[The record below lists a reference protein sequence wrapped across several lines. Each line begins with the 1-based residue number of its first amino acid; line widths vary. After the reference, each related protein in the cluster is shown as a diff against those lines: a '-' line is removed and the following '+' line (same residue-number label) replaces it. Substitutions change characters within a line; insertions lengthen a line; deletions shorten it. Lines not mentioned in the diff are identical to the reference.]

1 MIDKFKTKYINELN
15 LGLDSISNEVLETAL
30 YEIELAIK
38 ENRNIFVC
46 GNGGSAAISE
56 HLSCD
61 HSKGIASNTKFFPR
75 VHSLPSNMSLITA
88 IANDFGYDEIFSYQ
102 LRTLANKNDVL
113 ICISSSGNSLNILNA
128 LQTAQ
133 ALNLKTISFT
143 GFDGGQAKLM
153 SDVNLHIP
161 VNNYG
166 IVEDCHQILM
176 HILAQH
182 IRTIHTNVDLENV
195 KM

>member
-1 MIDKFKTKYINELN
+1 MIDNFKTKYINDLN
-15 LGLDSISNEVLETAL
+15 LGLDSITRENLESALFELETA
-30 YEIELAIK
+30 ITRDK
-38 ENRNIFVC
+38 NIFVC

-61 HSKGIASNTKFFPR
+61 HSKGIASNTKFFPK

-88 IANDFGYDEIFSYQ
+88 IANDIGYEEIFSYQ
-102 LRTLANKNDVL
+102 LRSLGNKDDLL
-113 ICISSSGNSLNILNA
+113 ICISSSGNSPNVISA
-128 LQTAQ
+128 LKMAR
-133 ALNLKTISFT
+133 ALSIKTISFT
-143 GFDGGQAKLM
+143 GFDGGEAKLL
-153 SDVNLHIP
+153 SDVNLHVP

-182 IRTIHTNVDLENV
+182 IRTIHTNVDLNNV